1 MFNGENMNG
10 RQHLIAT
17 SIMITLL
24 ILLMPLDDW
33 LTQKQQI
40 VLFFSMLVFSSLIT
54 PDVDLKIPLVPHR
67 GPTHNPT
74 SIVVLFVLVSIVGWF
89 ALTYMKLNEYANYIP
104 YFGLG
109 AIVGWLLHVIQDKF
123 FPKHQ
128 AFVWLILFLFAVVAF
143 VISK

>member
-1 MFNGENMNG
+1 MNG
-10 RQHLIAT
+10 QQHLLTT

-24 ILLMPLDDW
+24 ILLLPLDNI
-33 LTQKQQI
+33 LTQKQQV

-54 PDVDLKIPLVPHR
+54 PDVDLKIPLLPHR

-74 SIVVLFVLVSIVGWF
+74 SIVVLFVLISIIAYF
-89 ALTYMKLNEYANYIP
+89 ILMHFNLAEYANYVP
-104 YFGLG
+104 FFGLG
-109 AIVGWLLHVIQDKF
+109 AITGWILHVVQDRF

-128 AFVWLILFLFAVVAF
+128 AFVWMLLFLFAAVAF